1 MSSGITIRIAFLAI
15 ALIACSWQPC
25 AVAQSAKPASPRT
38 QNPDA
43 LLDQS
48 FNAMYNLRFDEAFR
62 LAEAANRMAND
73 DPVPW
78 MAQACAVLFREFD
91 YMHILRSELFG
102 RTTVYRRSAMAW
114 DPQRRKDFDNALIGT
129 EKLAQA
135 GLKQNKN
142 DARALFALTLV
153 TVCAPTMPL

>member
-1 MSSGITIRIAFLAI
+1 MLSGVTIRAGFVAI
-15 ALIACSWQPC
+15 ALIAFSWQPC
-25 AVAQSAKPASPRT
+25 AVAQSAQTSISAQT

-62 LAEAANRMAND
+62 LAEAAKRMAND

-78 MAQACAVLFREFD
+78 MTQACAVLFREFD

-102 RTTVYRRSAMAW
+102 ADDRFIDGPPFIW
-114 DPQRRKDFDNALIGT
+114 DAQRRKDFDNALIGT
-129 EKLAQA
+129 EKLGSEQTQA
-135 GLKQNKN
+135 K
-142 DARALFALTLV
+142 
-153 TVCAPTMPL
+153 